1 MRVQVIPPNAAGPLM
16 ITDSVIS
23 RSRPEPER
31 SQTFGVWDLAA
42 IGILQKKSDG
52 ANGEVF

>member
-1 MRVQVIPPNAAGPLM
+1 M

-42 IGILQKKSDG
+42 IGILQKEGDSST
-52 ANGEVF
+52 GEVSEPMLIDCM